1 MNHLKEMN
9 SPELYGREIGIEDGW
24 YMSSERIVTDRSMR
38 VDVSEHVRIQ
48 IVYTQDAK
56 QVWELPG
63 QNMGECRSFIRRTR
77 SGGWEVSDRLY
88 DTNGAVDGK

>member
-9 SPELYGREIGIEDGW
+9 SPELYRRGIGIEDGW

-38 VDVSEHVRIQ
+38 VDVSEHARIQ

-56 QVWELPG
+56 QVWELLG

-77 SGGWEVSDRLY
+77 SGGWKVSDPLY
-88 DTNGAVDGK
+88 EGNGTEDGR

>member
-1 MNHLKEMN
+1 M
-9 SPELYGREIGIEDGW
+9 I
-24 YMSSERIVTDRSMR
+24 SERNVTDRSMR

-56 QVWELPG
+56 LVWELPE

-77 SGGWEVSDRLY
+77 SGGWKVSDPLY
-88 DTNGAVDGK
+88 EGNGAEDGR

>member
-9 SPELYGREIGIEDGW
+9 SPELYRRGISIEDGW

-38 VDVSEHVRIQ
+38 VDVSEHARIQ

-56 QVWELPG
+56 HIWELLG
-63 QNMGECRSFIRRTR
+63 QNMGECRSFTRRNR
-77 SGGWEVSDRLY
+77 NVGWEDAERLY
-88 DTNGAVDGK
+88 EESGAEDGR

>member
-9 SPELYGREIGIEDGW
+9 SPELYRRGIGIEDGW

-38 VDVSEHVRIQ
+38 VDVSEHARIQ

-56 QVWELPG
+56 QVWELLG
-63 QNMGECRSFIRRTR
+63 QNMSKCRSFIRRTR
-77 SGGWEVSDRLY
+77 SGGGEVSDRLY